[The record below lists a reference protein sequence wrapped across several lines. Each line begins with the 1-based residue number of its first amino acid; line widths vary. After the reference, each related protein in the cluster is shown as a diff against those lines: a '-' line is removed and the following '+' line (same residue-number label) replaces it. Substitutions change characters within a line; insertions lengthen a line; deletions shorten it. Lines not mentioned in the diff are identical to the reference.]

1 MPLRVIRF
9 GGEEF
14 EEFPGHVVPARCRIG
29 GTHGKGVSK
38 FLFRE
43 GVPFSSRETQ
53 ENIND

>member
-9 GGEEF
+9 RCEEF
-14 EEFPGHVVPARCRIG
+14 EEFPGHVVPARRQIG
-29 GTHGKGVSK
+29 GAHGKGVSK

-43 GVPFSSRETQ
+43 GVPFSSRETR